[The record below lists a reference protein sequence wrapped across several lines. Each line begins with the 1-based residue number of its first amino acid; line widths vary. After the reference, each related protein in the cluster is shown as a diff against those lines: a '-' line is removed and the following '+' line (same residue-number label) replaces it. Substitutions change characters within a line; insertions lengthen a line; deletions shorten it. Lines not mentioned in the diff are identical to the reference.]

1 MVFLI
6 TGSNGLLGQKILKN
20 LVDQNSK
27 VIATSKGKN
36 RNKDSN
42 HYTYE
47 SLDITNE
54 KEVSQVL
61 NLHQPDV
68 VFNTAAMTNVD
79 LCEDERV
86 LCDKLN
92 VDAVGFLANLCLEID
107 AHLIHISTDF
117 IFDGEDG
124 PYSEKDIPNPLS
136 YYGKSKY
143 KSEKLLNNHLCK
155 SSILRTIV
163 LFGVAENLTKSNI
176 VLWVKDQL
184 ENLNKINIIDDEFR
198 APTLAEDLAEACVL
212 VAKKKAFGIFHICGK
227 DLMSIYDMVVVI
239 ANFYNFD
246 VRLINRISTK
256 TLNQK
261 AQRPPKTG
269 FILDKAINK
278 LGYNPHSFE
287 ECLIIID
294 EQLKNNN

>member
-1 MVFLI
+1 MIVLV
-6 TGSNGLLGQKILKN
+6 TGSNGLLGQKILEN
-20 LVDQNSK
+20 LRTNDYTI
-27 VIATSKGKN
+27 IATSKGKN
-36 RNKDSN
+36 RVKQGNY
-42 HYTYE
+42 YTYE
-47 SLDITNE
+47 SLDITQE
-54 KEVSQVL
+54 KEVKRIL
-61 NLHQPDV
+61 NLYSPDV

-79 LCEDERV
+79 LCEDERPM
-86 LCDKLN
+86 CDKLN
-92 VDAVGFLANLCLEID
+92 IHAVGFLANSCLKID

-117 IFDGEDG
+117 VFDGKDG
-124 PYSEKDIPNPLS
+124 PYSENDIPNPLS

-163 LFGVAENLTKSNI
+163 LFGIAENLTKSNI
-176 VLWVKDQL
+176 VLWAKDQL
-184 ENLNKINIIDDEFR
+184 ENSNKINIIDDEFR

-212 VAKKKAFGIFHICGK
+212 VAKKKAFGVFHICGK
-227 DLMSIYDMVVVI
+227 DLMSIYEMVVVI

-246 VRLINRISTK
+246 VNLINRISTK
-256 TLNQK
+256 KLNQK
-261 AQRPPKTG
+261 AKRPHKTG

-278 LGYNPHSFE
+278 LGYNPYSFE

>member
-6 TGSNGLLGQKILKN
+6 TGSNGLLGQKILKK

>member
-176 VLWVKDQL
+176 VLWVKNQL

-261 AQRPPKTG
+261 AKRPPKTG

>member
-6 TGSNGLLGQKILKN
+6 TGSNGLLGQKILKK

-143 KSEKLLNNHLCK
+143 KSEKLLNNHFCK

-261 AQRPPKTG
+261 AKRPPKTG

>member
-163 LFGVAENLTKSNI
+163 LFGVAKNLTKSNI
-176 VLWVKDQL
+176 VLWVKNQL

-261 AQRPPKTG
+261 AKRPPKTG

>member
-261 AQRPPKTG
+261 AKRPPKTG

>member
-1 MVFLI
+1 MIVLI
-6 TGSNGLLGQKILKN
+6 TGSNGLLGQKILENLRKN
-20 LVDQNSK
+20 DYTI
-27 VIATSKGKN
+27 IATSKDEN
-36 RNKDSN
+36 RVKQDYF
-42 HYTYE
+42 YTYE
-47 SLDITNE
+47 SLDITQE
-54 KEVSQVL
+54 KEVNRVL
-61 NLHQPDV
+61 NLYSPDV

-79 LCEDERV
+79 LCEAERAI
-86 LCDKLN
+86 CDKLN
-92 VDAVGFLANLCLEID
+92 VDAVGFLANSCLKID

-117 IFDGEDG
+117 IFDGNDG
-124 PYSEKDIPNPLS
+124 PYSENDIANPLS

-163 LFGVAENLTKSNI
+163 LFGIAENLTKSNI
-176 VLWVKDQL
+176 VLWAKDQL
-184 ENLNKINIIDDEFR
+184 ENSNKINIIDDEFR

-212 VAKKKAFGIFHICGK
+212 VAKKKAFGVFHICGK
-227 DLMSIYDMVVVI
+227 DSMSIYEMVVVI

-246 VRLINRISTK
+246 VNLINRISAK
-256 TLNQK
+256 KLNQK
-261 AQRPPKTG
+261 AKRPPKTG

-294 EQLKNNN
+294 DQLKNNN

>member
-6 TGSNGLLGQKILKN
+6 TGSNGLLGQKILKK

-256 TLNQK
+256 ILNQK
-261 AQRPPKTG
+261 AKRPPKTG

>member
-143 KSEKLLNNHLCK
+143 KSEKLLSNHLCK

-256 TLNQK
+256 ILNQK
-261 AQRPPKTG
+261 AKRPPKTG